1 MRYSPLTTVPMARRK
16 LTRRQ
21 EWRAEKIQA
30 ERLARSQ
37 KKNTR
42 LADELQGSELGPE
55 QPGRVIT
62 RYGAQVDLEDG
73 QQKRHRCLLRRNL
86 PPLVCGDRV
95 VWQAGPNN
103 TGVVVAM
110 EPRHSV
116 LERPDA
122 DNQLKPVAANINQ
135 ILVVAAPEP
144 ALDVDL
150 INRYFV
156 AAEMTGI
163 PPVLII
169 NKIDL
174 LSDAAFAK
182 LKKRFQ
188 AYEDIG
194 YGVIYASTKRA
205 HGLDNLLVYLRDKT
219 SIFVGQSGVGKSSL
233 IQVLLPEEELRV
245 NTLSESS
252 GEGRHTTTTTRL
264 YHFSHGGELIDSP
277 GVRAFRLGHASTAQI
292 TEGFREFH
300 PFLGQ
305 CRFSNCRHDVE
316 PDCALQGAISAGKIS
331 RDRFASY
338 QRIISE
344 VVF

>member
-1 MRYSPLTTVPMARRK
+1 MAKRK

-37 KKNTR
+37 KKNTQ
-42 LADELQGSELGPE
+42 LETELQGSELGPE
-55 QPGRVIT
+55 QPGRVII

-73 QQKRHRCLLRRNL
+73 DQKLHRCLLRRNL

-95 VWQAGPNN
+95 VWQAGPND

-110 EPRHSV
+110 EPRDSL

-122 DNQLKPVAANINQ
+122 DNQLKPVAANIDQ

-144 ALDVDL
+144 ALDIDL

-156 AAEMTGI
+156 AAETTGI

-182 LKKRFQ
+182 LKARFQ
-188 AYEDIG
+188 AYTDIG
-194 YGVIYASTKRA
+194 YEVIYATTKRP
-205 HGLDNLLVYLRDKT
+205 HGLDDLLAHLRQKIIAD
-219 SIFVGQSGVGKSSL
+219 SGIAARRG
-233 IQVLLPEEELRV
+233 
-245 NTLSESS
+245 
-252 GEGRHTTTTTRL
+252 
-264 YHFSHGGELIDSP
+264 
-277 GVRAFRLGHASTAQI
+277 TAHQY
-292 TEGFREFH
+292 
-300 PFLGQ
+300 PF
-305 CRFSNCRHDVE
+305 
-316 PDCALQGAISAGKIS
+316 
-331 RDRFASY
+331 
-338 QRIISE
+338 
-344 VVF
+344 

>member
-1 MRYSPLTTVPMARRK
+1 MAKRK

-37 KKNTR
+37 KKNTQ
-42 LADELQGSELGPE
+42 LETELQGSELGPE
-55 QPGRVIT
+55 QPGRVII

-73 QQKRHRCLLRRNL
+73 DQKLHRCLLRRNL

-95 VWQAGPNN
+95 VWQAGPND

-110 EPRHSV
+110 EPRDSL

-122 DNQLKPVAANINQ
+122 DNQLKPVAANIDQ

-144 ALDVDL
+144 ALDIDL

-156 AAEMTGI
+156 AAETTGI

-182 LKKRFQ
+182 LKARFQ
-188 AYEDIG
+188 AYTDIG
-194 YGVIYASTKRA
+194 YEVIYATTKRP
-205 HGLDNLLVYLRDKT
+205 HGLDDLLAHLRQKT

-233 IQVLLPEEELRV
+233 IQVLLPDEALRT

-252 GEGRHTTTTTRL
+252 GEGRHTTTSTRL
-264 YHFSHGGELIDSP
+264 YHFTHGGELIDSP
-277 GVRAFRLGHASTAQI
+277 GVRAFRLGHVSPAQI

-300 PFLGQ
+300 PYLGH
-305 CRFSNCRHDVE
+305 CRFSDCRHDVE
-316 PDCALQGAISAGKIS
+316 PDCALQEALRAGEIS
-331 RDRFASY
+331 RDRFDSY
-338 QRIISE
+338 QRIINE
-344 VVF
+344 TAY

>member
-1 MRYSPLTTVPMARRK
+1 MAKRK

-37 KKNTR
+37 KKNAQ
-42 LADELQGSELGPE
+42 LEAELQGSELGPE
-55 QPGRVIT
+55 QPGRVII
-62 RYGAQVDLEDG
+62 RYGAQVDLEDDN
-73 QQKRHRCLLRRNL
+73 QKLHRCLLRRNL

-95 VWQAGPNN
+95 VWQAGPND

-110 EPRHSV
+110 EPRVSL

-122 DNQLKPVAANINQ
+122 DNQLKPVAANIDQ

-144 ALDVDL
+144 ALDIDL

-156 AAEMTGI
+156 AAETTGI

-174 LSDAAFAK
+174 LSDKAFAK
-182 LKKRFQ
+182 LKARFQ
-188 AYEDIG
+188 AYTDIG
-194 YGVIYASTKRA
+194 YSVIYATTKRP
-205 HGLDNLLVYLRDKT
+205 HGLDELLAHLRQKT

-233 IQVLLPEEELRV
+233 IQVLLPEEALRT

-252 GEGRHTTTTTRL
+252 GEGRHTTTSTRL
-264 YHFSHGGELIDSP
+264 YHFIHGGELIDSP
-277 GVRAFRLGHASTAQI
+277 GVRAFRLGHVSPAQI

-300 PFLGQ
+300 PYLGH
-305 CRFSNCRHDVE
+305 CRFSDCRHDVE
-316 PDCALQGAISAGKIS
+316 PDCALQAALSAGEIS
-331 RDRFASY
+331 RDRFDSY
-338 QRIISE
+338 QRIINE
-344 VVF
+344 TGF

>member
-1 MRYSPLTTVPMARRK
+1 MARRK

-21 EWRAEKIQA
+21 KWRAEKIQA

-37 KKNTR
+37 KKTAR
-42 LADELQGSELGPE
+42 LEDELQGSELGPE
-55 QPGRVIT
+55 QPGRIIT
-62 RYGAQVDLEDG
+62 RFGAQVDLEDA
-73 QQKRHRCLLRRNL
+73 QQKRYRCLLRRNL

-95 VWQAGPNN
+95 VWQAGPND

-110 EPRHSV
+110 EPRETL

-144 ALDVDL
+144 ALDIDL

-163 PPVLII
+163 PPALII

-174 LSDAAFAK
+174 LSDKAFAK
-182 LKKRFQ
+182 LQQRFQ
-188 AYEDIG
+188 TYRDIG
-194 YGVIYASTKRA
+194 YEVIYATTKRE
-205 HGLDNLLVYLRDKT
+205 HGLDDLLAHLRDKT

-233 IQVLLPEEELRV
+233 IQVLLPEEELRT

-252 GEGRHTTTTTRL
+252 GEGRHTTTATRL
-264 YHFSHGGELIDSP
+264 YHFTGGGELIDSP
-277 GVRAFRLGHASTAQI
+277 GVRAFRLGHADRLQI
-292 TEGFREFH
+292 SHGFREFR

-305 CRFSNCRHDVE
+305 CRFSDCRHDVE
-316 PDCALQGAISAGKIS
+316 PDCAIQAALEAGDIS
-331 RDRFASY
+331 RDRFDSY
-338 QRIISE
+338 QRIIKE
-344 VVF
+344 VEC

>member
-1 MRYSPLTTVPMARRK
+1 MAKRK

-37 KKNTR
+37 KKNSQ
-42 LADELQGSELGPE
+42 LEAELQGSELGPE
-55 QPGRVIT
+55 QPGRVII

-73 QQKRHRCLLRRNL
+73 ERRLHRCLLRRNL

-95 VWQAGPNN
+95 VWQAGPND

-110 EPRHSV
+110 EPRDSL

-122 DNQLKPVAANINQ
+122 DNQLKPVAANIDQ

-144 ALDVDL
+144 ALDIDL

-156 AAEMTGI
+156 AAESTGI

-174 LSDAAFAK
+174 LSDKAFAK
-182 LKKRFQ
+182 LKARFQ
-188 AYEDIG
+188 AYTDIG
-194 YGVIYASTKRA
+194 YEVIYATTKRP
-205 HGLDNLLVYLRDKT
+205 HGLDDLLAHLRHKT

-233 IQVLLPEEELRV
+233 IQVLLPDEALRT

-252 GEGRHTTTTTRL
+252 GEGRHTTTSTRL
-264 YHFSHGGELIDSP
+264 YHFTHGGELIDSP
-277 GVRAFRLGHASTAQI
+277 GVRAFRLGHVSPAQI

-300 PFLGQ
+300 PYLGH
-305 CRFSNCRHDVE
+305 CRFSDCRHDVE
-316 PDCALQGAISAGKIS
+316 PDCALQEALSAGKIS
-331 RDRFASY
+331 RDRFESY
-338 QRIISE
+338 QRIINE
-344 VVF
+344 TAL

>member
-1 MRYSPLTTVPMARRK
+1 MAKRK

-37 KKNTR
+37 KKNAQ
-42 LADELQGSELGPE
+42 LEAELQGSDLGPE
-55 QPGRVIT
+55 QSGRVII
-62 RYGAQVDLEDG
+62 RYGAQVDLEDDD
-73 QQKRHRCLLRRNL
+73 QKLHRCLLRRNL

-95 VWQAGPNN
+95 VWQAGAND

-110 EPRHSV
+110 EPRHSL

-122 DNQLKPVAANINQ
+122 DNQLKPVAANIDQ

-144 ALDVDL
+144 ALDIDL

-156 AAEMTGI
+156 AAENTGI

-174 LSDAAFAK
+174 LSDKAFAK
-182 LKKRFQ
+182 LKARFQ
-188 AYEDIG
+188 AYTDIG
-194 YGVIYASTKRA
+194 YEVIYATTKRP
-205 HGLDNLLVYLRDKT
+205 HGLDDLLTHLRQKT

-233 IQVLLPEEELRV
+233 IQVLLPEEELRT

-252 GEGRHTTTTTRL
+252 GEGRHTTTSSRL
-264 YHFSHGGELIDSP
+264 YHFTDGGELIDSP
-277 GVRAFRLGHASTAQI
+277 GVRAFRLGHVSATQI

-300 PFLGQ
+300 PYLGQ
-305 CRFSNCRHDVE
+305 CRFSDCRHDVE
-316 PDCALQGAISAGKIS
+316 PDCALQDALKAGKIS
-331 RDRFASY
+331 RDRFDSY
-338 QRIISE
+338 QRIINE
-344 VVF
+344 TRV